1 MIQINICIYM
11 GFPGGSVGKESTWN
25 ARDLSSIP
33 GSQRSLG
40 EMNGN
45 PLQYYC
51 WENHMDSG
59 AWWAT
64 IHGVTKSWTLL
75 SDKTIT
81 PVCVYIYI
89 FFFFLFFL
97 RHQFS
102 SVQFSQSCLS
112 LCNPMDCSTPGL
124 PVHHQ
129 LPEFIQTM
137 SIESVMPS
145 NHLIFCHPLLLPPSV
160 FPSIWSFLMSQF
172 FASGT
177 HSIGVSASASVLPM
191 NIWDWFPSGLTGWIS
206 LQSEGLSRVFSNTT
220 VQKHQFFGTQLS

>member
-1 MIQINICIYM
+1 MA
-11 GFPGGSVGKESTWN
+11 TH
-25 ARDLSSIP
+25 SSIP
-33 GSQRSLG
+33 AGRITWTAEPDGLQSMGSQRVGHCL
-40 EMNGN
+40 
-45 PLQYYC
+45 
-51 WENHMDSG
+51 
-59 AWWAT
+59 
-64 IHGVTKSWTLL
+64 VTKRSPLC
-75 SDKTIT
+75 
-81 PVCVYIYI
+81 VCIYI
-89 FFFFLFFL
+89 FFFFFFL
-97 RHQFS
+97 DISSVQFS
-102 SVQFSQSCLS
+102 SVSQSCLS

-191 NIWDWFPSGLTGWIS
+191 NIWD
-206 LQSEGLSRVFSNTT
+206 
-220 VQKHQFFGTQLS
+220 